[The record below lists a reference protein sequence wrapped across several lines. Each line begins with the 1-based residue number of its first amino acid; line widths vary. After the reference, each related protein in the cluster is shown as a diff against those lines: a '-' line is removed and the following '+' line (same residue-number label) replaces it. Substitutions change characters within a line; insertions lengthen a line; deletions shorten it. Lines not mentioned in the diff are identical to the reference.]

1 MTVSLPSAQRR
12 TAEPDPSAETTTR
25 ARRRARRRTDVTL
38 GSRFAGPVMVV
49 VVVVFMMPFVW
60 AGLTAVKPFADA
72 FQNPPVWSFTPQADA
87 FTDLWRRTLFAKIL
101 LNTTFVA
108 VASVVVSL
116 LVGAPAAYAFA
127 RYRGRIGPMLL
138 LLALVFR
145 ALPRFAVVLPF
156 YSAARAVGLYDTDVV
171 LVLAFVAVNMPFT
184 LLLLTGFF
192 RELPEQLDEAAMV
205 DGCSRLTAFW
215 RVIVPLTGPGLVT
228 AGLFAFLLAFQEY
241 LVALTLTQN
250 NAVTIPVFV
259 AAQSGA
265 DDIEAFQLLAACS
278 IALVVPIVLITIFAR
293 RYFVAGL
300 AGGAVK
306 G

>member
-1 MTVSLPSAQRR
+1 MSGNEMPVGML
-12 TAEPDPSAETTTR
+12 E
-25 ARRRARRRTDVTL
+25 RRRIRKAQVAQAQPTR
-38 GSRFAGPVMVV
+38 GPAGGGDSLTAFWIMVAV
-49 VVVVFMMPFVW
+49 AVLVLTPFIW

-72 FQNPPVWSFTPQADA
+72 FQNPPVWSFTPQFDS
-87 FTDLWRRTLFAKIL
+87 FVQLWRETNFAQVL
-101 LNTTFVA
+101 GNTAIVA
-108 VASVVVSL
+108 VASTVVSL

-127 RYRGRIGPMLL
+127 RYRGRIGPILL
-138 LLALVFR
+138 VLALVFR

-156 YSAARAVGLYDTDVV
+156 YEASRALGIYDTKIALVV
-171 LVLAFVAVNMPFT
+171 AFVAVNMPFL

-192 RELPEQLDEAAMV
+192 RELPLELDESAMI
-205 DGCSRLTAFW
+205 DGCTRLQAFR
-215 RVIVPLTGPGLVT
+215 RVIVPLSGPGLVA

-265 DDIEAFQLLAACS
+265 DDVTTFQLLAALS
-278 IALVVPIVLITIFAR
+278 LALAVPILLITIFAR
-293 RYFVAGL
+293 KYFIAGL